1 MLFLRLL
8 CKVEFLEGSIASS
21 SESLSLNDI
30 TLTARRS
37 GLEDD
42 LIIFLFFVVPL
53 CSLVLN
59 GEASSGLKCGELR
72 VLATGDRFFGLGC
85 LVAVVVSAG

>member
-1 MLFLRLL
+1 LK
-8 CKVEFLEGSIASS
+8 C
-21 SESLSLNDI
+21 I

-42 LIIFLFFVVPL
+42 RIIFLFFL
-53 CSLVLN
+53 LSLFSLIAL
-59 GEASSGLKCGELR
+59 GEEAASSGLKCGELR

-85 LVAVVVSAG
+85 LAAAVIAESAMGA